1 MPNLPH
7 RKLGYWVDAQQ
18 FIQADAASR
27 RGLIQALGFTG
38 KNMALNEEQQNAVM
52 EVFRIQQREDRAAI
66 DRTNSR
72 MRPRTKEYS
81 RGFVA
86 GFLLF
91 GAISVVAAYLLGA
104 TKFWISIALPS
115 ALVGGALAGWLADKR
130 RKA

>member
-1 MPNLPH
+1 MPH
-7 RKLGYWVDAQQ
+7 RRATTQV
-18 FIQADAASR
+18 
-27 RGLIQALGFTG
+27 GLTQALGFTG

-91 GAISVVAAYLLGA
+91 GAISVIAAYLLGA
-104 TKFWISIALPS
+104 TKFWFSIALPS
-115 ALVGGALAGWLADKR
+115 ALIGGALAGWLADKR

>member
-1 MPNLPH
+1 MDL
-7 RKLGYWVDAQQ
+7 K
-18 FIQADAASR
+18 
-27 RGLIQALGFTG
+27 
-38 KNMALNEEQQNAVM
+38 EEQQNAVM

-91 GAISVVAAYLLGA
+91 GAISVIAAYSLGA
-104 TKFWISIALPS
+104 TKFWFSIALPS
-115 ALVGGALAGWLADKR
+115 ALIGGALAGWLADKR